1 MVDRLVVQTQD
12 TIRALAQEST
22 DNNNDINYATG
33 VVQDADNS
41 KQVNTFPQ
49 FISENI
55 KPSGMC
61 HVQNWDYLNIHKYT
75 LTSFFF
81 TSCSIYCI

>member
-12 TIRALAQEST
+12 TIRTLAQEST

-41 KQVNTFPQ
+41 KQVNRFPE
-49 FISENI
+49 FISKNI
-55 KPSGMC
+55 KLSAMC
-61 HVQNWDYLNIHKYT
+61 LVQNWAYLNIHRCT
-75 LTSFFF
+75 
-81 TSCSIYCI
+81 

>member
-55 KPSGMC
+55 KPSGTC
-61 HVQNWDYLNIHKYT
+61 FAQIWAFPNIRKCT
-75 LTSFFF
+75 LTRFFNSF
-81 TSCSIYCI
+81 SIYCT

>member
-12 TIRALAQEST
+12 TIRTLAQEST

-41 KQVNTFPQ
+41 KQVNKFPE

-55 KPSGMC
+55 TPSGMC
-61 HVQNWDYLNIHKYT
+61 LIQNLAYLNLHKCT
-75 LTSFFF
+75 QDVQKVK
-81 TSCSIYCI
+81 IQM

>member
-41 KQVNTFPQ
+41 KQVNTFLQ

-61 HVQNWDYLNIHKYT
+61 LVQNWAYFNVHKCT
-75 LTSFFF
+75 
-81 TSCSIYCI
+81 